1 MNELTNYLPMLLA
14 LVLALTLVT
23 NIIVQ
28 VLKSL
33 LYDMLPTNL
42 LAFLVAAVVTVG
54 AGFGLWSYYRF
65 AITGWMIVALI
76 ALIFLVAFSAMFG
89 YDKLVQLMEQAGWDQ
104 GTEVRRRTMAT
115 AEKILEIA
123 RSQIGARESPAN
135 SDNVK
140 YNTAYYGREVSGKYP
155 WCAVFV
161 WWVFR
166 EAGAPELYYGGGET
180 AYCPTLMSFHKKQA
194 VTDYR
199 PGDIVFFNFSGKS
212 SAGHVGI
219 CESWDGTYITTIDGN
234 TGGAS
239 EDNGGAVMRRRRH
252 KKYIVGAYR
261 PDYEEEESVTYEQWL
276 EYLERYRREAAAKK
290 ASMPE
295 LLAEA
300 VELGLTDGS
309 RPRDLM
315 TREEGAIMARAAA
328 KAR

>member
-1 MNELTNYLPMLLA
+1 
-14 LVLALTLVT
+14 
-23 NIIVQ
+23 
-28 VLKSL
+28 
-33 LYDMLPTNL
+33 
-42 LAFLVAAVVTVG
+42 
-54 AGFGLWSYYRF
+54 
-65 AITGWMIVALI
+65 
-76 ALIFLVAFSAMFG
+76 
-89 YDKLVQLMEQAGWDQ
+89 
-104 GTEVRRRTMAT
+104 MAT

-123 RSQIGARESPAN
+123 RSQIGAKESPAK

-180 AYCPTLMSFHKKQA
+180 AYCPTLMSFHKKQK

-199 PGDIVFFNFSGKS
+199 PGDIVFFNFSGRS

-252 KKYIVGAYR
+252 KKFIVGAYR
-261 PDYEEEESVTYEQWL
+261 P
-276 EYLERYRREAAAKK
+276 EYQEDDDMTQDQFNSFMDNYLKAKAKEPASDWAKPFIDTAIDVGAMTDVGGTIERPK
-290 ASMPE
+290 SW
-295 LLAEA
+295 
-300 VELGLTDGS
+300 
-309 RPRDLM
+309 M
-315 TREEGAIMARAAA
+315 TREELSVVVAALAR
-328 KAR
+328 KG

>member
-1 MNELTNYLPMLLA
+1 
-14 LVLALTLVT
+14 
-23 NIIVQ
+23 
-28 VLKSL
+28 
-33 LYDMLPTNL
+33 
-42 LAFLVAAVVTVG
+42 
-54 AGFGLWSYYRF
+54 
-65 AITGWMIVALI
+65 
-76 ALIFLVAFSAMFG
+76 
-89 YDKLVQLMEQAGWDQ
+89 
-104 GTEVRRRTMAT
+104 MAT

-212 SAGHVGI
+212 AAGHVGI

-239 EDNGGAVMRRRRH
+239 EDNGGAVMRRRR
-252 KKYIVGAYR
+252 
-261 PDYEEEESVTYEQWL
+261 W
-276 EYLERYRREAAAKK
+276 
-290 ASMPE
+290 
-295 LLAEA
+295 
-300 VELGLTDGS
+300 
-309 RPRDLM
+309 PRKWRL
-315 TREEGAIMARAAA
+315 RL
-328 KAR
+328 

>member
-1 MNELTNYLPMLLA
+1 
-14 LVLALTLVT
+14 
-23 NIIVQ
+23 
-28 VLKSL
+28 
-33 LYDMLPTNL
+33 
-42 LAFLVAAVVTVG
+42 
-54 AGFGLWSYYRF
+54 
-65 AITGWMIVALI
+65 
-76 ALIFLVAFSAMFG
+76 
-89 YDKLVQLMEQAGWDQ
+89 
-104 GTEVRRRTMAT
+104 MAT

-123 RSQIGARESPAN
+123 RSQIGTRESPAN

-234 TGGAS
+234 TGSAS
-239 EDNGGAVMRRRRH
+239 EDNGGAVLRRRRH
-252 KKYIVGAYR
+252 KKFIVGAYR
-261 PDYEEEESVTYEQWL
+261 P
-276 EYLERYRREAAAKK
+276 EYQEDDDMTQDQFNSFMDNYLKAKAKEPASDWAKPFIDTAIDVGAMTDVGGTIERPK
-290 ASMPE
+290 SW
-295 LLAEA
+295 
-300 VELGLTDGS
+300 
-309 RPRDLM
+309 M
-315 TREEGAIMARAAA
+315 TREELSVVVAALAR
-328 KAR
+328 KG